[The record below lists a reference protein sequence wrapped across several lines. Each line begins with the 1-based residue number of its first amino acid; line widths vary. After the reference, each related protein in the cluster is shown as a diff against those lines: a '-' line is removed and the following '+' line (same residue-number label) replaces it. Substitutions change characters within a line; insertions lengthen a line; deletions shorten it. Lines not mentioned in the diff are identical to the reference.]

1 MKHLKKFESTNNKNF
16 DISEV
21 SDIINEFADSFE
33 VEEEDIDIAYHY
45 MDKHISSE
53 IFLDKDVVLKQ
64 RKSIRVFVVGMLSV
78 AVLGGIGLILAIFQ
92 MIKHYA
98 N

>member
-1 MKHLKKFESTNNKNF
+1 
-16 DISEV
+16 
-21 SDIINEFADSFE
+21 
-33 VEEEDIDIAYHY
+33 